1 MAKME
6 SESARYLVF
15 VDESGDHGLK
25 PIDKDYPVLVLV
37 FCIFRASDYARKV
50 LPEIFD
56 FKFRHFGHDQVILHE
71 REIRFDSGEFAILRD
86 PGLKEKFLGELT
98 ELIDRTPFSAVATV
112 IHKQRLADTSSSPR
126 NPYEIALE
134 HGLQR
139 VQIRLL
145 ELGADTAN
153 TPVIVECRGK
163 REDRE
168 LELQFRRICDGH
180 NHQQVRLDFEPRFV
194 PKSANAAGLQIADLI
209 ARHIGHH
216 VLDPSKPNRAWTVIE
231 RKLFRDVGP
240 HQRSSRLKVIPF

>member
-1 MAKME
+1 ME
-6 SESARYLVF
+6 SKSARYIVF

-25 PIDKDYPVLVLV
+25 SIDPQYPVFVLV
-37 FCIFRASDYARKV
+37 FCIFRVEDYSRRT

-71 REIRFDSGEFAILRD
+71 REIRLDAGEFAILRD
-86 PGLKEKFLGELT
+86 PDLKEKFLEELT

-112 IHKQRLADTSSSPR
+112 IHKQRLADTSSNPR

-139 VQIRLL
+139 VQIRLI
-145 ELGADTAN
+145 ELGADLVN

-163 REDRE
+163 KEDRE

-180 NHQQVRLDFEPRFV
+180 NNQQVRLDFEPRFV

-216 VLDPSKPNRAWTVIE
+216 VLDPSKPNRAWAVIE
-231 RKLFRDVGP
+231 RKLFRDMASL
-240 HQRSSRLKVIPF
+240 QRGLRLKILPF